1 MTNTHNLKQKQPQ
14 YTLHLLIDNI
24 NSGVDDLIESGA
36 IPPYE
41 WVTIDNSN
49 NFPEG
54 SLEYRASE
62 IMNDMHVDYVEYRNL
77 GSTFRIIRNK
87 NYKTERY
94 N

>member
-1 MTNTHNLKQKQPQ
+1 MTNIKQSQSP
-14 YTLHLLIDNI
+14 YTLHLLIDNM
-24 NSGVDDLIESGA
+24 NSGVDDLIESGT
-36 IPPYE
+36 ISPYE
-41 WVTIDNSN
+41 WVAIDNSN

-54 SLEYRASE
+54 SIEYKAAQ
-62 IMNDMHVDYVEYRNL
+62 ILNDMYVDYIEYRNL